1 MSVRSPVSTIAQ
13 VSSIRRVLGTPI
25 VLRRLA
31 LASLLANIGL
41 VVTGGAV
48 RLTGSG
54 LGCPTWPRC
63 TAASYVTTSAMGA
76 HGVIEFGNRML
87 SFVVGLLAL
96 ACVVAAF
103 CQRPRSRPLTLWS
116 VLVLAGIPAQAVI
129 GGITVLTNLNPWVVG
144 FHFLASMAVIAAAY
158 QLLVRTAGPTA
169 GPALPRPLSVLTRL
183 TVVVAAAVLMVGT
196 VVTGSGPHAGDAH
209 ARRTGLDPQEI
220 SQLHTDLVFLLLGL
234 SVALWYALRAVDAP
248 APARRAAS
256 WLIGVELAQGVIGF
270 VQYFTHLPVL
280 AVGLHMLG
288 ASVVWVAALA
298 VLETTRPGPAGPRGP
313 AGEPARASEALPPA
327 LTRTSS

>member
-1 MSVRSPVSTIAQ
+1 VVASAGVSTIAQ
-13 VSSIRRVLGTPI
+13 VSSIRRILGTP
-25 VLRRLA
+25 VLLRRLA

-63 TAASYVTTSAMGA
+63 TAESYVATAAMDM
-76 HGVIEFGNRML
+76 HRRIEFGNRML
-87 SFVVGLLAL
+87 TFVVGLLAL
-96 ACVVAAF
+96 VCVIVAVS
-103 CQRPRSRPLTLWS
+103 QRPRSRPLTLWS
-116 VLVLAGIPAQAVI
+116 VLVLAQIPAQAVL
-129 GGITVLTNLNPWVVG
+129 GGITVLTKLNPWVVG
-144 FHFLASMAVIAAAY
+144 CHFLASMAVIAAAY
-158 QLLVRTAGPTA
+158 QLWARTAGPPTGA
-169 GPALPRPLSVLTRL
+169 DLPQPVSALTRL
-183 TVVVAAAVLMVGT
+183 TVVVAAAVLAVGT
-196 VVTGSGPHAGDAH
+196 VVTGSGPHAGDAN

-234 SVALWYALRAVDAP
+234 SLALWYALRATDAP
-248 APARRAAS
+248 AAARRAAAG
-256 WLIGVELAQGVIGF
+256 LIGVELAQGVIGF

-313 AGEPARASEALPPA
+313 AGEPARTSEALPPA